1 MSCDSQLLILGNGFD
16 LQCGLKSSFKDFMKT
31 RQAVFFKTRGM
42 VASSPIPPDTG
53 YMDAAHNQKV
63 KGNSPVYWYRYKGL
77 TIWDFILY
85 EDQQQRAWYDVEEC
99 IRKWVDC
106 RLNPSNPQYV
116 PPIQQVHSD
125 YLKYRQSH
133 QHQDFWKQWERRYNP
148 EISKET
154 ENVILTY
161 AQDFYLCDEGIG
173 GLFHEFMD
181 ELHQYEQAF
190 ATYLKEQ
197 QTQNKDYFSSAT
209 NLLLNLVNDQMSSP
223 VLRANPLRWTYTS
236 HPESIGILN
245 FNYTDPLNTNWG
257 GKPDA
262 LNIHGLASQG
272 DIIFGIDG
280 ANLSEVQ
287 NHYADT
293 VKFTKTYRLMA
304 FSSHSH
310 RSLVRPYLPNSTEG
324 ATDMIKFFG
333 HSLGDADYSYF
344 QAIFD
349 EVNLYESNTHLI
361 FYYNANRSNDK
372 EKGAAEKTKDKA
384 QQEMFEKVNRLITT
398 YGRTLDNEDHGKNL
412 LHKLLLE
419 GRLTIKQAPIDFNP
433 AYWEYD

>member
-1 MSCDSQLLILGNGFD
+1 MLSEMCVEGNRRLFSIIKRIVGFAVVRLYKEGIILSCDRQLLILGNGFD
-16 LQCGLKSSFKDFMKT
+16 LQCGLKSSFKDFMQT

-42 VASSPIPPDTG
+42 VASSPTPPKTG

-63 KGNSPVYWYRYKGL
+63 KGNSPAYWYRYNGL

-85 EDQQQRAWYDVEEC
+85 EDQQQRAWYDIEEC

-106 RLNPSNPQYV
+106 RSNPNDPQYV

-133 QHQDFWKQWERRYNP
+133 QHKDFWKKWERRYNP

-280 ANLSEVQ
+280 ANLS
-287 NHYADT
+287 
-293 VKFTKTYRLMA
+293 
-304 FSSHSH
+304 
-310 RSLVRPYLPNSTEG
+310 
-324 ATDMIKFFG
+324 
-333 HSLGDADYSYF
+333 
-344 QAIFD
+344 
-349 EVNLYESNTHLI
+349 
-361 FYYNANRSNDK
+361 
-372 EKGAAEKTKDKA
+372 
-384 QQEMFEKVNRLITT
+384 
-398 YGRTLDNEDHGKNL
+398 
-412 LHKLLLE
+412 
-419 GRLTIKQAPIDFNP
+419 
-433 AYWEYD
+433 